1 MIYTSVDI
9 GSHSI
14 KIVVALKNN
23 DKFHVLAS
31 TKVKSRG
38 IKKGFIKDYDLALET
53 LRDAITNINKDLN
66 IEIKEVLLN
75 FPLFSANSSIETSE
89 ISTDNIVTGKH
100 IKELVN
106 KTVKENISHDLEVL
120 YIEPIVFETDS
131 GVQVVDPKGLTTSSL
146 EVRCAVATIEKEFL
160 YQYLKLFQ
168 DAGLEV
174 VDVTYGVVGDYFEN
188 HNEDT
193 DSKLGVLVN
202 LGYGKTEIAVFNKG
216 ILLKGSY
223 IPIGSSKIDKDIS
236 YIYKVDRK
244 YANALKENFAVASS
258 SYADQNDITE
268 VIDVSGNEIKVNQF
282 EVSQIIEARL
292 LQIIK
297 SVKNEINNL
306 TNREIGYIII
316 TGGITNLVGFP
327 SLLEQEFSCDKIVS
341 NIITVGARSNIY
353 SASLGLIKYYDAKM
367 EFRDIKRT
375 MLSDEEIKELTT
387 KKKEVSKEHNLV
399 EKFKT
404 YLESN

>member
-53 LRDAITNINKDLN
+53 LKDAITNINKDLN

-89 ISTDNIVTGKH
+89 ISTDSIVTGKH

-244 YANALKENFAVASS
+244 YANSLKENFAVASS

-327 SLLEQEFSCDKIVS
+327 SLLEQEISCDKIVS

-387 KKKEVSKEHNLV
+387 KKEVSKEHNLV

>member
-53 LRDAITNINKDLN
+53 LKDAITNINKDLN

-89 ISTDNIVTGKH
+89 ISTDSIVTGKH

-244 YANALKENFAVASS
+244 YANSLKENFAVASS